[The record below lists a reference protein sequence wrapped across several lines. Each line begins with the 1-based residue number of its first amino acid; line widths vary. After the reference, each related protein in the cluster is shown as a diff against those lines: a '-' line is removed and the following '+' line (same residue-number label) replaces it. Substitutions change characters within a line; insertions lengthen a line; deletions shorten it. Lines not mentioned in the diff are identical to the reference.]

1 MSRFGGNE
9 FLNYS
14 IPVVFEGRYFILEPG
29 DISTISVVV
38 EKDGKPV
45 FEILKNEPVTN
56 ELTNVSKTSV
66 GIITVSD
73 KRTDKFLYKVRPASE
88 TSVVFGKID
97 GTEIS
102 INISDKKILVG
113 SNSFENNTFYGNIA
127 GIVVYPDGNIMVGTS
142 IPKKILNWFI

>member
-1 MSRFGGNE
+1 LSRFGGNE